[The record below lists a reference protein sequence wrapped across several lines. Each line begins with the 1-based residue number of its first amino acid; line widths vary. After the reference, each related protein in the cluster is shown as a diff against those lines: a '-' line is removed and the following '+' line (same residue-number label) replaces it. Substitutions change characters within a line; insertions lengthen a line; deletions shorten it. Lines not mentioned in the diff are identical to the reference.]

1 MEGEALAKPGEQKVV
16 NQRAGWKMPVLF
28 ILCLLQAA
36 NALKGPRIVS
46 GEPGDTVTIQCHYT
60 PSPINKHQRK
70 YWCRLSPRTRL
81 CHTIVSTNRYT
92 HLHYSDR
99 VALADFPRSGLFVV
113 RLSQLSPDD
122 VGSYRCGIGNRN
134 NMQFFSMKLNVSAG
148 PPGTIS
154 RVTPAA
160 GGLLRRAFG
169 KASSAA
175 NSWTPGTTQ
184 TTERQGT
191 GWDRVAPTPETS
203 KRTASA
209 KGRQTP
215 GTTGTVAAGTF
226 SQVETSTW
234 ATVPIP
240 DSVASTIRD
249 VSNTTEGVWVWG
261 TKSSVASRAGTS
273 EEGRKATTD
282 EADIPREEV
291 ERAKIALDADRT
303 VIGTIR
309 PSTLVSEKRVW
320 ETLQEARL
328 VSKPQALGSTE
339 GTTSSVGTRVL
350 GPTSVDMASPEG
362 SAEGDLDTPAGYS
375 DTQATS
381 SQDPAAG
388 PLRLPGKGSSMKSAP
403 PEKKNIS
410 RTLTPVSMVLSP
422 LLALVLLQRKLRRK
436 KTSQETEKAA
446 GVTLIQMT
454 HFQPDQRPHGTR
466 KMLQDDSPPIQATVT
481 VPERDAEL

>member
-1 MEGEALAKPGEQKVV
+1 MEGEALAKPGERKVV

-36 NALKGPRIVS
+36 NALKGPRMVS
-46 GEPGDTVTIQCHYT
+46 GEPGDTVAIQCHYT

-70 YWCRLSPRTRL
+70 YWCRLSPWTGL
-81 CHTIVSTNRYT
+81 CRTIVSTNHYT
-92 HLHYSDR
+92 HLHYRDR

-122 VGSYRCGIGNRN
+122 VGSYRCGIGDRN
-134 NMQFFSMKLNVSAG
+134 NMLFFSMRLNVSAG
-148 PPGTIS
+148 PPSTIS

-160 GGLLRRAFG
+160 GELLRRAFRM
-169 KASSAA
+169 ASSAA

-215 GTTGTVAAGTF
+215 GTTGAVAAGTF

-234 ATVPIP
+234 ATVPTP
-240 DSVASTIRD
+240 ESVASTTRD
-249 VSNTTEGVWVWG
+249 VSNTTEGVWIEG
-261 TKSSVASRAGTS
+261 TKSSVANRSTAS
-273 EEGRKATTD
+273 EEGREVTTA
-282 EADIPREEV
+282 EADRPREEL
-291 ERAKIALDADRT
+291 ERAKVALDADWT

-320 ETLQEARL
+320 TTLQETRL
-328 VSKPQALGSTE
+328 VSKPQALGSAE
-339 GTTSSVGTRVL
+339 GTTSAVGMWVL
-350 GPTSVDMASPEG
+350 GPTSIDMASAEG
-362 SAEGDLDTPAGYS
+362 STEGDLDTPAGYS

-403 PEKKNIS
+403 PEKKHLS
-410 RTLTPVSMVLSP
+410 RILTPVSAVLFP
-422 LLALVLLQRKLRRK
+422 LVALVLLQRKLRRR

-454 HFQPDQRPHGTR
+454 HFQPDPRPRVTR
-466 KMLQDDSPPIQATVT
+466 KTLQDDSPPIQATMT
-481 VPERDAEL
+481 VPERDAEP